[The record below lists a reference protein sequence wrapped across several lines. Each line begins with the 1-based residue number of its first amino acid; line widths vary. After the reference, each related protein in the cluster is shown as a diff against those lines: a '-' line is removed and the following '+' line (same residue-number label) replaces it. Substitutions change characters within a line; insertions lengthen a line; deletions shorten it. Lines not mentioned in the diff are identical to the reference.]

1 METHEFQDRH
11 VLVTGVAGG
20 IGSACAR
27 HFLERGA
34 KVTLVD
40 VDAQRLQ
47 QTRIALGFPERTG
60 TQVSYLSNAHE
71 CALAAQ
77 AAGEPLYALVHMAG
91 LFEQDPLDAED
102 RSVWD
107 RAIASNLTTAYEAV
121 LAFREVRD
129 PGETTRVV
137 LCTSRAFQRGTPGR
151 AAYAAAKG
159 GIVGLVRSFSRD
171 LAPRTLVNAVS
182 PGLIRTR
189 MTSDLVAA
197 MGPERLA
204 EIPLGRFGEPED
216 VAGVVGFLCGG
227 AASYVTGQV
236 ITVDGGVING

>member
-1 METHEFQDRH
+1 MDNCEFQSKH
-11 VLVTGVAGG
+11 VLVTGGAGG
-20 IGSACAR
+20 IGSACAH

-34 KVTLVD
+34 FVTLVD
-40 VDAQRLQ
+40 VDEQGLQ
-47 QTRIALGFPERTG
+47 HTRKALGFPERTG
-60 TQVSYLSNAHE
+60 TQVSFLANAQE
-71 CALAAQ
+71 CARVTQ
-77 AAGEPLYALVHMAG
+77 AIGAPLYALVHMAG
-91 LFEQDPLDAED
+91 LFEHDPLDTED

-107 RAIASNLTTAYEAV
+107 RAIASNLTTAYETV
-121 LAFREVRD
+121 LAFRAVCD
-129 PGETTRVV
+129 PDEMTRVV

-171 LAPRTLVNAVS
+171 LAPKTLVNAVS
-182 PGLIRTR
+182 PGLIRTK
-189 MTSDLVAA
+189 MTADLVAA
-197 MGPERLA
+197 MGPPRLA

-216 VAGVVGFLCGG
+216 VAGVVGFLCGR

>member
-1 METHEFQDRH
+1 M
-11 VLVTGVAGG
+11 
-20 IGSACAR
+20 
-27 HFLERGA
+27 
-34 KVTLVD
+34 
-40 VDAQRLQ
+40 
-47 QTRIALGFPERTG
+47 
-60 TQVSYLSNAHE
+60 
-71 CALAAQ
+71 
-77 AAGEPLYALVHMAG
+77 
-91 LFEQDPLDAED
+91 
-102 RSVWD
+102 
-107 RAIASNLTTAYEAV
+107 
-121 LAFREVRD
+121 AFREVRD

-137 LCTSRAFQRGTPGR
+137 LCTSRAFQRGTPVR
-151 AAYAAAKG
+151 AASYAAAKG

>member
-11 VLVTGVAGG
+11 VLVTGGAGG

-102 RSVWD
+102 RSV
-107 RAIASNLTTAYEAV
+107 
-121 LAFREVRD
+121 
-129 PGETTRVV
+129 
-137 LCTSRAFQRGTPGR
+137 
-151 AAYAAAKG
+151 
-159 GIVGLVRSFSRD
+159 
-171 LAPRTLVNAVS
+171 
-182 PGLIRTR
+182 
-189 MTSDLVAA
+189 
-197 MGPERLA
+197 
-204 EIPLGRFGEPED
+204 
-216 VAGVVGFLCGG
+216 
-227 AASYVTGQV
+227 
-236 ITVDGGVING
+236 

>member
-1 METHEFQDRH
+1 
-11 VLVTGVAGG
+11 
-20 IGSACAR
+20 
-27 HFLERGA
+27 
-34 KVTLVD
+34 
-40 VDAQRLQ
+40 
-47 QTRIALGFPERTG
+47 
-60 TQVSYLSNAHE
+60 
-71 CALAAQ
+71 
-77 AAGEPLYALVHMAG
+77 
-91 LFEQDPLDAED
+91 
-102 RSVWD
+102 
-107 RAIASNLTTAYEAV
+107 
-121 LAFREVRD
+121 
-129 PGETTRVV
+129 
-137 LCTSRAFQRGTPGR
+137 
-151 AAYAAAKG
+151 
-159 GIVGLVRSFSRD
+159 VRSFSRD